1 METLTQSTV
10 NIILM
15 LAILGVVFFV
25 LKSKKDS
32 SN

>member
-10 NIILM
+10 NVVLM

-25 LKSKKDS
+25 LKSKKD
-32 SN
+32 N

>member
-1 METLTQSTV
+1 MENLTQSTT

-15 LAILGVVFFV
+15 IAILALMFFV

-32 SN
+32 S

>member
-10 NIILM
+10 NVVLM

-25 LKSKKDS
+25 LKSKKE
-32 SN
+32 

>member
-15 LAILGVVFFV
+15 LTILGVVFFV
-25 LKSKKDS
+25 LKSKKR
-32 SN
+32 

>member
-1 METLTQSTV
+1 MEDLTQSTI

-15 LAILGVVFFV
+15 VAILAVVFSV

-32 SN
+32 SH